1 MPRRLSYVRHDWLAD
16 LIWSKITRMRTITRG
31 QANQWCETHEIALTD
46 SAHEF
51 KIPKDAGERVYLV
64 AKSMASFE
72 TSREVLIWF
81 DDWSVWPS
89 SQRMHLFDR
98 LRLSYGES
106 RSLSAVPAQIF
117 DQSEFEDVVS
127 FVTLGV
133 LFLFDCYVICS
144 DGKEILFFSH
154 DEWGWATNE

>member
-1 MPRRLSYVRHDWLAD
+1 
-16 LIWSKITRMRTITRG
+16 MRTITRG
-31 QANQWCETHEIALTD
+31 QANQWCETHEIAVTD
-46 SAHEF
+46 RFLPARPISAHEF

-64 AKSMASFE
+64 AKSMTSFE
-72 TSREVLIWF
+72 TSKEILIWF
-81 DDWSVWPS
+81 DDWGVWPS

-106 RSLSAVPAQIF
+106 RPLSVVPAQIF
-117 DQSEFEDVVS
+117 EQSEFEDVVS